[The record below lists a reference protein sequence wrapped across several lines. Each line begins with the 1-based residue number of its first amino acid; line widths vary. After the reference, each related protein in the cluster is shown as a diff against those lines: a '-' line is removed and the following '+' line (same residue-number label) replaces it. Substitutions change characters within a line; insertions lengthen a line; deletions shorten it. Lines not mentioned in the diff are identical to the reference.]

1 MIVKNNYLETASMSL
16 NEACALMEVSRSGY
30 VAWQD
35 RKPRH
40 DILDQDVRF
49 TLHNIAEDF
58 PYYGYKRMTKA
69 LQRVGY
75 IVNHKRTYRLMQE
88 EKLLCKRKKINPVT
102 TQSNHKF
109 QKYKNLAKG
118 FVPTAINQLIVADI
132 TYIALGSEFVYLAV
146 IMDVYS
152 RRFVGWDLSRNADA
166 QLTLSALNMAIVMR
180 GKVNI
185 QGCIHH
191 SDQGVQYAATAYVER
206 LHEVGMLPS
215 MGEVGNSYENAFA
228 ESSIK
233 TIKYD
238 EVHMKEY
245 ESFEEAH
252 TNIKKFIEEVYN
264 KKRLHSSIGY
274 MPPEEFEKKAEKIS
288 LS

>member
-1 MIVKNNYLETASMSL
+1 MIVKNNYMETTPMSL
-16 NEACALMEVSRSGY
+16 NEACSLMEVNRAGY
-30 VAWQD
+30 VTWKD

-40 DILDQDVRF
+40 NVLDQNVRF
-49 TLHNIAEDF
+49 ALHNMAEEF

-69 LQRVGY
+69 LQRAGY
-75 IVNHKRTYRLMQE
+75 IVNHKRIYRLMYE
-88 EKLLCKRKKINPVT
+88 EKLLFKRKKFKPVT

-118 FVPTAINQLIVADI
+118 FIPTTINQLIVADI

-146 IMDVYS
+146 IMDVFS
-152 RRFVGWDLSRNADA
+152 RKFVGWDLSRKADA
-166 QLTLSALNMAIVMR
+166 QLVLNALNMAIAMR
-180 GKVNI
+180 GNI
-185 QGCIHH
+185 NIHGCIHH

-206 LHEVGMLPS
+206 LHQVGMRPS

-274 MPPEEFEKKAEKIS
+274 VPPEEFEKKAEKIS

>member
-1 MIVKNNYLETASMSL
+1 MIVKNNYLESAPMSL
-16 NEACALMEVSRSGY
+16 NKACGLMEVSRNGY
-30 VAWQD
+30 IAWQD
-35 RKPRH
+35 RKPRL
-40 DILDQDVRF
+40 DVLDQDVRF
-49 TLHNIAEDF
+49 ALHNIAEDF

-75 IVNHKRTYRLMQE
+75 IVNHKRIYRLMYE
-88 EKLLCKRKKINPVT
+88 EKLLCKRKKFKPVT

-118 FVPTAINQLIVADI
+118 FIPTAINQLIVADI

-166 QLTLSALNMAIVMR
+166 QLTLNALNMAIAMR
-180 GKVNI
+180 GEAKI